1 MRPEQIL
8 KTVVS
13 LKRAVNYLD
22 QSIKKDLI
30 RVNLTL
36 NEFGVLEILLHKG
49 PQTVQQIV
57 DKILVANSS
66 TTYVV
71 DRLCSKG
78 FVARK
83 VSEVD
88 RRVTYIHLTSE
99 GEQLICSYFQEHQQ
113 LLDQLFHALDD
124 QQLGQLHDLL
134 KTMMKYN
141 QKNKLEKEV

>member
-99 GEQLICSYFQEHQQ
+99 GEQLICAYFQEHQQ